1 MNIIE
6 LIKKNIRGKEKRK
19 LLTGKI
25 EKAQIEDLFSK
36 LEDIVCIAD
45 CEENIEYLNHGEEK
59 TLKELMNYNGNE
71 ILYKEMLQT
80 CKNVGLYHGDINLF
94 VQGKQQNK
102 YVLLYQTDSKILL
115 YMKNLDPY
123 IEKEKQLQKELE
135 ERNEY
140 IKSKDLFIANLSH
153 EIRTPMNI
161 IIGMIYFL
169 KSTKLDHV
177 QLEYIQKLEES
188 SSMLLDIVNN
198 ILALSN
204 NNKYNVT
211 NQETNFNLKDLF
223 KSINEIFEDKI
234 KSKDLK
240 WYMECNFD
248 EDLIVYADR
257 ARFSQIFINLINN
270 SIKYTERGYIEL
282 DIKQVEE
289 TATSYKLQFCLK
301 DTGRGIKKED
311 TLKIFKEFSQVEDPS
326 TRTEEGSG
334 MGLAIAKKIIEDMD
348 GKIWVESNYGL
359 GTKFYFYIKIN
370 KGKQMPEIKENI
382 NSNFPQMPN
391 VIQSTKQPKILLVE
405 DNKINVEITIK
416 ILEEIG
422 IECDV
427 ANNGTEAIKKIE
439 EMGRDNYSLIL
450 MDIHMPKYNGYE
462 ISKIMKYDLGVNVPI
477 IALTATN
484 ITDEIVAENK
494 ENIAGYIQKPIRP
507 NEFKKTIQEYLQVK
521 TGESTHKF
529 HFIDAYEEF
538 MQRINYDP
546 QMENKLI
553 QLLYQDYIDIREK
566 IKTMDKEKLKFYL
579 HTLKGALSSLG
590 AQKLS
595 NQIIQIEEKMASEDI
610 ASLLE
615 QFLNDFDQALEE
627 IKQSSIV
634 KTDKTIMIVTND
646 ENKSNLLRAQVSS
659 IFNTII
665 VKNLKEVEIIL
676 EAKTVDAIV
685 VDQFDILNNI
695 VELIQFVKYK
705 YKNIPIL
712 VLNDTQDEML
722 KEKALSMNVESYI
735 ESKYDAQN
743 LIWNIQNMIANKEK
757 ELKLK
762 EDLKKYNNEIGN
774 VYGFLYDSLVNLTS
788 LKSKE
793 TGAHILRTKKYMK
806 VMLKKYEEFYKEGL
820 FTTEQVIDD
829 ISIAATL
836 HDIGKVGIPDA
847 ILNKPGKLTD
857 EEYEIMKKHTIIGRE
872 TLESTYS
879 DKLSSEV
886 LEYAK
891 DITLHHHEKYNGAG
905 YPEGLKGEDITV
917 ISRIMSIIDVY
928 DALAND
934 RVYKKAMPPKEV
946 EEYIASQAGSAF
958 DPKIVNIFLLVKDEL
973 AMINRENQDKA

>member
-1 MNIIE
+1 M
-6 LIKKNIRGKEKRK
+6 
-19 LLTGKI
+19 
-25 EKAQIEDLFSK
+25 
-36 LEDIVCIAD
+36 
-45 CEENIEYLNHGEEK
+45 
-59 TLKELMNYNGNE
+59 
-71 ILYKEMLQT
+71 
-80 CKNVGLYHGDINLF
+80 
-94 VQGKQQNK
+94 
-102 YVLLYQTDSKILL
+102 
-115 YMKNLDPY
+115 
-123 IEKEKQLQKELE
+123 
-135 ERNEY
+135 
-140 IKSKDLFIANLSH
+140 
-153 EIRTPMNI
+153 
-161 IIGMIYFL
+161 
-169 KSTKLDHV
+169 
-177 QLEYIQKLEES
+177 
-188 SSMLLDIVNN
+188 
-198 ILALSN
+198 
-204 NNKYNVT
+204 
-211 NQETNFNLKDLF
+211 
-223 KSINEIFEDKI
+223 
-234 KSKDLK
+234 
-240 WYMECNFD
+240 
-248 EDLIVYADR
+248 
-257 ARFSQIFINLINN
+257 
-270 SIKYTERGYIEL
+270 
-282 DIKQVEE
+282 
-289 TATSYKLQFCLK
+289 
-301 DTGRGIKKED
+301 
-311 TLKIFKEFSQVEDPS
+311 
-326 TRTEEGSG
+326 
-334 MGLAIAKKIIEDMD
+334 
-348 GKIWVESNYGL
+348 
-359 GTKFYFYIKIN
+359 
-370 KGKQMPEIKENI
+370 
-382 NSNFPQMPN
+382 
-391 VIQSTKQPKILLVE
+391 
-405 DNKINVEITIK
+405 
-416 ILEEIG
+416 
-422 IECDV
+422 
-427 ANNGTEAIKKIE
+427 
-439 EMGRDNYSLIL
+439 
-450 MDIHMPKYNGYE
+450 
-462 ISKIMKYDLGVNVPI
+462 
-477 IALTATN
+477 
-484 ITDEIVAENK
+484 
-494 ENIAGYIQKPIRP
+494 
-507 NEFKKTIQEYLQVK
+507 
-521 TGESTHKF
+521 
-529 HFIDAYEEF
+529 
-538 MQRINYDP
+538 
-546 QMENKLI
+546 
-553 QLLYQDYIDIREK
+553 DIREK
-566 IKTMDKEKLKFYL
+566 IKSMDKEKLKFYL

-595 NQIIQIEEKMASEDI
+595 NQIIRIEEKMASEDI
-610 ASLLE
+610 TLLLE
-615 QFLNDFDQALEE
+615 QFLNDFDQVLEE
-627 IKQSSIV
+627 IRQSSIV
-634 KTDKTIMIVTND
+634 KTGKTIMLVTND
-646 ENKSNLLRAQVSS
+646 ENKSNLLRTQVSS

-891 DITLHHHEKYNGAG
+891 DITLHHHEKYNGTG
-905 YPEGLKGEDITV
+905 YPEGLKGEQITV